1 MTAYPPIHDY
11 ALIGDCRTSALISSS
26 GSIDW
31 MCLPRF
37 DSPSCFNRLLDWEH
51 GGYCAILPT
60 APFRTRRFYHLNTA
74 IVTTE
79 FRTFDGL
86 AQLTDLMPVT
96 ADGELA
102 AVPYWRA
109 VS

>member
-1 MTAYPPIHDY
+1 
-11 ALIGDCRTSALISSS
+11 
-26 GSIDW
+26 

-37 DSPSCFNRLLDWEH
+37 DSPSCFNRLLDWEQ

-74 IVTTE
+74 ILTTE

-96 ADGELA
+96 ADGEPA
-102 AVPYWRA
+102 AVPHPSRQ
-109 VS
+109 VLRRLEVLEGTI